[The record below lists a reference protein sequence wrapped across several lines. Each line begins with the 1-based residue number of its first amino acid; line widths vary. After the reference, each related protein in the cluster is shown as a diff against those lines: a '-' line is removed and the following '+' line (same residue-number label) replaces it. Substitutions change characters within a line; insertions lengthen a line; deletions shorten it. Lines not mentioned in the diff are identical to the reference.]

1 VPEFGPP
8 KSKAGFRTVPLP
20 DVVSTVLAE
29 HVARYRRAS
38 SDLIFTS
45 SYGRPLRR
53 NTAGEM
59 WHRAARKAELS
70 EWATFHDL
78 RHFYASLRHRSDTVF
93 SLFDADVVDSGVV
106 S

>member
-38 SDLIFTS
+38 SD
-45 SYGRPLRR
+45 
-53 NTAGEM
+53 
-59 WHRAARKAELS
+59 
-70 EWATFHDL
+70 
-78 RHFYASLRHRSDTVF
+78 
-93 SLFDADVVDSGVV
+93 
-106 S
+106 

>member
-20 DVVSTVLAE
+20 DVVSTVLAG

-59 WHRAARKAELS
+59 WHRRRS
-70 EWATFHDL
+70 FPSGRRSTTSG
-78 RHFYASLRHRSDTVF
+78 HFYASLRHRSDTVF